1 MPGFNEQMSRLNKY
15 ARHFGSL
22 CKADCN
28 VFDVNKKEI
37 YGACYCKRNNC
48 CNYLNTHK
56 YGCFEA
62 QRWNGKYIYYC
73 PAGFIFVAV
82 ALTDDLNRIDA
93 GVLTGPVIMGNIED
107 FTCESSI
114 EIRGVPNIET
124 SVVNDIAE
132 IMACVFIKNKN
143 TGRGDYENLLNDF
156 YKVRDVLDE
165 DEIPPYPLGLEKQL
179 QTAIIEGDSKLSK
192 ELLNKLL
199 GHIFF
204 GSNGDFRT
212 IKTRV
217 TELIVLL
224 SRSAIDGGA
233 DMEQVFLLNK
243 NYIDEIKAFDSL
255 DKLSIWLSGVINR
268 FISYVFEFN
277 DVKHT
282 DVIFKVINYIKQN
295 YKEKLTLDDIS
306 SYVYLSK
313 SYLSKIFKDEMKCT
327 ITNYINSVRV
337 EKSKQLLAD
346 SSLSLADIAY
356 FVGFEDQSYYTKVF
370 KKITGVSPGKYKN
383 IKGKGRSK

>member
-1 MPGFNEQMSRLNKY
+1 
-15 ARHFGSL
+15 
-22 CKADCN
+22 
-28 VFDVNKKEI
+28 
-37 YGACYCKRNNC
+37 
-48 CNYLNTHK
+48 
-56 YGCFEA
+56 
-62 QRWNGKYIYYC
+62 
-73 PAGFIFVAV
+73 
-82 ALTDDLNRIDA
+82 
-93 GVLTGPVIMGNIED
+93 
-107 FTCESSI
+107 
-114 EIRGVPNIET
+114 
-124 SVVNDIAE
+124 
-132 IMACVFIKNKN
+132 
-143 TGRGDYENLLNDF
+143 
-156 YKVRDVLDE
+156 
-165 DEIPPYPLGLEKQL
+165 
-179 QTAIIEGDSKLSK
+179 
-192 ELLNKLL
+192 
-199 GHIFF
+199 
-204 GSNGDFRT
+204 
-212 IKTRV
+212 
-217 TELIVLL
+217 
-224 SRSAIDGGA
+224 
-233 DMEQVFLLNK
+233 MEQVFLLNK